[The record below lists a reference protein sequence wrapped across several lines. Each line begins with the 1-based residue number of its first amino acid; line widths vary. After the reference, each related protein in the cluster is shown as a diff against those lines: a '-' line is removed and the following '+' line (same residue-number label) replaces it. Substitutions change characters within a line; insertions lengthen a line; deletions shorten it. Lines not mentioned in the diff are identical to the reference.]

1 MAKYKNIAKFRNILN
16 FAYDHK
22 AATHDGVCVVLPLM
36 LVVTGKKTGK
46 SFTLHTYL
54 KKWAITCM
62 LSNNIYLTDCENNHI
77 GVKVDWNRET
87 VSFYPA

>member
-16 FAYDHK
+16 FAHDHK
-22 AATHDGVCVVLPLM
+22 AARHDGVCVVLPLM
-36 LVVTGKKTGK
+36 LVVTNKKTGK

-54 KKWAITCM
+54 KKWANSYM
-62 LSNNIYLTDCENNHI
+62 LSHEIYLTDYEGNHI
-77 GVKVDWNRET
+77 GVNVDWNRET

>member
-22 AATHDGVCVVLPLM
+22 AARHDGVCVVLPLM

-54 KKWAITCM
+54 KKWANSYM
-62 LSNNIYLTDCENNHI
+62 SGQVYLTDYNGNYI